1 MDAFRR
7 TLCASPLGLL
17 VGSATAQTP
26 AQDAVVHSMKAIW
39 DRPDAPL
46 RVAPVVIEGDFA
58 VAGWIQ
64 GAKGGRALLR
74 QAHGTWSVHLCGG
87 DGLTRADALRGTG
100 MAAPAADR
108 LTKALAAAEA
118 KLPAPDRQKLSLFGA
133 TVRVEAGGNHH
144 RH

>member
-1 MDAFRR
+1 MDPLRR
-7 TLCASPLGLL
+7 TLCAAPLCLL
-17 VGSATAQTP
+17 VGRASGQTP
-26 AQDAVVHSMKAIW
+26 AQDAVVRSIKGIW

-46 RVAPVVIEGDFA
+46 RVAPVVVEGDFA

-74 QAHGTWSVHLCGG
+74 QTHGTWSVHLCGG
-87 DGLTRADALRGTG
+87 DGLTRADALQGAG
-100 MAAPAADR
+100 MAAPAAER
-108 LTKALAAAEA
+108 LTKALAAAES
-118 KLPAPDRQKLSLFGA
+118 KLPASDRQKLSLFGA